1 MLENTQAGIQEALL
15 KLDARSA
22 EVQALVQSAV
32 NSALGVF
39 QRQTDQVANA
49 VLTETKER
57 AVSALSSL
65 DAESRATCDAR
76 RQALETEVARSAQRS
91 TAFLYSCL
99 VAAVSAVDEH
109 SKSTLDGLVK
119 DNGKTLFEADGESR
133 TQDEGEIIPDPDVD
147 PLTH

>member
-1 MLENTQAGIQEALL
+1 M
-15 KLDARSA
+15 
-22 EVQALVQSAV
+22 QALVQSAV

-57 AVSALSSL
+57 AVFALSSL

-91 TAFLYSCL
+91 TEQFRKGMKAFLYSCL

-119 DNGKTLFEADGESR
+119 DNGKTLFEADSDSR
-133 TQDEGEIIPDPDVD
+133 TQDEGETIPDPDVD